1 MKTLQDRAKDNS
13 ILIAAH
19 RGASKAAPENTIA
32 AFKEAIK
39 IGVDMIEIDVQ
50 FTKDGEIIVYHNDD
64 IEFENKTVK
73 IAELSYKQIANYEI
87 TGTFADKKFNE
98 KIPTFKEVLAL
109 SKDKVYIVIEIK
121 PFLTQDKAK
130 DNLKNLCELIL
141 ENNLQKYVILI
152 SFDLDNLI
160 FIKKNYSE
168 LFTAAVYF
176 PNSGIL
182 PSQYAAK
189 TQCDAFIC
197 NITELD
203 EKKNTDALENN
214 IFIGLYGVDSEDALE
229 KALKYDVKVIGSNI
243 PDKMISYLQNL
254 KG

>member
-1 MKTLQDRAKDNS
+1 MKTLQDRAQDTS

-73 IAELSYKQIANYEI
+73 IAELAYNQIADYKI
-87 TGTFADKKFNE
+87 TGTFAGENFSE
-98 KIPTFKEVLAL
+98 KIPTLDEVLAL
-109 SKDKVYIVIEIK
+109 SKGNVYIVIEIK
-121 PFLTQDKAK
+121 PQLAQDKAK

-141 ENNLQKYVILI
+141 KNNLQEYAILI
-152 SFDLDNLI
+152 SFDLDNLV

-168 LFTAAVYF
+168 LLTAALYF
-176 PNSGIL
+176 PNSEIL

-203 EKKNTDALENN
+203 EKK
-214 IFIGLYGVDSEDALE
+214 
-229 KALKYDVKVIGSNI
+229 KH
-243 PDKMISYLQNL
+243 
-254 KG
+254 